1 MPWRYIRWS
10 QVLGMRQELRDGLY
24 LAGLSPLDIAE
35 AFSVAPPWWVVAVWE
50 NDDRPLVSIG
60 TSGRRA
66 VTAETDDIVD
76 AILNIVTTYGNLSI
90 DVSSLSVDED
100 LFLAGMTSHASVTVM
115 LELETRFD
123 IEFPDD
129 MLRKSTFESV
139 SSIRSAVG
147 ELLMQS

>member
-1 MPWRYIRWS
+1 
-10 QVLGMRQELRDGLY
+10 
-24 LAGLSPLDIAE
+24 
-35 AFSVAPPWWVVAVWE
+35 
-50 NDDRPLVSIG
+50 
-60 TSGRRA
+60 
-66 VTAETDDIVD
+66 VTPETDDIVD
-76 AILNIVTTYGNLSI
+76 AILSIVATYGNLSI
-90 DVSSLSVDED
+90 DVSSLSDDED